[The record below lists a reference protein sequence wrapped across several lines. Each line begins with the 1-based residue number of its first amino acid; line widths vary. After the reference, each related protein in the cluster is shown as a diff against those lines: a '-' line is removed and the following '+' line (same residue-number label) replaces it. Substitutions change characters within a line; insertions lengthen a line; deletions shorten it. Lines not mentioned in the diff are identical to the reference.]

1 MSRSVRRPRTR
12 WRWVPA
18 VLLVP
23 PLLALGLPAALPA
36 GAQTAPPQTA
46 PASADPTLVAA
57 GDIATCNNTGDE
69 ATAALVNSMPGT
81 VLPLGDLAYQ
91 DGSKTDFDNCYAPTW
106 GRFKDRSRPA
116 TGNHEYIQKGAGPYF
131 DYWGP
136 AAGDR
141 TKGYYSFDVGSWHL
155 IALNSTCGAAGGCA
169 RGTPMEQWL
178 KDDLAAT
185 KAHCILAY
193 WHHPRFFTPSRQAG
207 VAKIDTLDRKMSPFW
222 ADLQAAGAD
231 IVLSG
236 HRHVYERFVRQDAEG
251 NADPKGMRQ
260 FVVGTGGGPHDH
272 FEGPTAPNS
281 EIRQQDTYGVLQL
294 TLHPDSYDWKFMSTA
309 GDPFTDSGSDTC

>member
-1 MSRSVRRPRTR
+1 VKRDHGTR
-12 WRWVPA
+12 WRWIPA
-18 VLLVP
+18 ALLVA
-23 PLLALGLPAALPA
+23 PLLTLGLPAASRA
-36 GAQTAPPQTA
+36 GAQTAPPS
-46 PASADPTLVAA
+46 PDPTLVAA
-57 GDIATCNNTGDE
+57 GDIATCNDTGDD
-69 ATAALVNSMPGT
+69 ATAALVDTMPGT

-106 GRFKDRSRPA
+106 GRFKDRSRPT

-131 DYWGP
+131 DYWGA

-141 TKGYYSFDVGSWHL
+141 TKGYYSFDIGSWHL
-155 IALNSTCGAAGGCA
+155 IALNSTCAAAGGCA

-178 KDDLAAT
+178 KTDLAAT

-207 VAKIDTLDRKMSPFW
+207 VSKIDAVDRKMSPFW

-236 HRHVYERFVRQDAEG
+236 HRHVYERFARQDAEG
-251 NADPKGMRQ
+251 NADPNGMRQ

-294 TLHPDSYDWKFMSTA
+294 TLHPDRYDWKFTSTA